1 MWSQRG
7 PILMIIISFLFFL
20 LVFVAIGAAS
30 VLQSRGT
37 NRDYLLAGG
46 NVKPW
51 LVALSAVATCN
62 SGYMFIGQIGY
73 TYATGLS
80 SIWLAVGW
88 ITGDL
93 IASLTINRKLRVVS
107 EKRALL
113 SFGGLLS
120 SWHGTKYPKLR
131 MLVGIITIAF
141 LGTYAAAQL
150 KAGSKALHVLLGWDY
165 STGAIIGFFV
175 VVLYCMAGGIRASIW
190 TDAAQS
196 FVMIFA
202 MALLLWVTV
211 EHIGGLDAFGAALH
225 DVSDTYMN
233 LAPSDLLW
241 NNALGLGLFI
251 TGWVFAG
258 FAVAGQPHIMIRYM
272 TLDDPD
278 NISKVRIYY
287 YSWYSLFYVGAIGVG
302 LAARLLIPDTGAF
315 DAELA
320 MPTLSKELLPEVL
333 LGLVLA
339 GLFAATMSTAD
350 SQILSCSAALTRDVV
365 PRRIDNPWVTKGG
378 TLFVALLALSV
389 ALFGSSN
396 VFDLVL
402 VAWSVL
408 GGAFA
413 PLLLVYAFGYR
424 VSEWHAIAMIL
435 VGIATTLLW
444 RELGLSKYI
453 YEVAPGII
461 AGLATYGL
469 GTLFFADEQRAQVN

>member
-1 MWSQRG
+1 
-7 PILMIIISFLFFL
+7 MIITSFLFFL
-20 LVFVAIGAAS
+20 LLFVAIGAAS
-30 VLQSRGT
+30 VMKSRGT
-37 NRDYLLAGG
+37 NRDYLVAGG
-46 NVKPW
+46 SVQPW

-80 SIWLAVGW
+80 SMWLGFGW
-88 ITGDL
+88 IFGDL
-93 IASLTINRKLRVVS
+93 LASLAIGRKLRVTS
-107 EKRALL
+107 EKRELL

-120 SWHGTKYPKLR
+120 RWHGTHFPKLR
-131 MLVGIITIAF
+131 FLVGIITIAF

-175 VVLYCMAGGIRASIW
+175 VVIYCMAGGIRASIW

-202 MALLLWVTV
+202 MGLLLWVTV
-211 EHIGGLDAFGAALH
+211 DHVGGPAAFSEQLAQ
-225 DVSDTYMN
+225 VSDTYMDV
-233 LAPSDLLW
+233 APADLLW

-251 TGWVFAG
+251 AGWMFAG
-258 FAVAGQPHIMIRYM
+258 FAVAGQPHVMVRYM
-272 TLDDPD
+272 TLDDPK
-278 NISKVRIYY
+278 NITRVRVYY
-287 YSWYSLFYVGAIGVG
+287 YTWYTLFYAGAIGVG
-302 LAARLLIPDTGAF
+302 LAARILIPETEAF

-320 MPTLSKELLPEVL
+320 MPVLSKELLPEVL

-365 PRRIDNPWVTKGG
+365 PRRFDTMWVTKAG
-378 TLFVALLALSV
+378 TLLVALLALGV

-408 GGAFA
+408 GAAFA
-413 PLLLVYAFGYR
+413 PLLFVYAMGRR
-424 VSEWHAIAMIL
+424 VSEWHAIAMIAI
-435 VGIATTLLW
+435 GIGTTLSW
-444 RELGLSKYI
+444 RALGLSGYI
-453 YEVAPGII
+453 YEVAPGIL
-461 AGLATYGL
+461 AGLLVYAL
-469 GTLFFADEQRAQVN
+469 GALFGQAKTETHLR